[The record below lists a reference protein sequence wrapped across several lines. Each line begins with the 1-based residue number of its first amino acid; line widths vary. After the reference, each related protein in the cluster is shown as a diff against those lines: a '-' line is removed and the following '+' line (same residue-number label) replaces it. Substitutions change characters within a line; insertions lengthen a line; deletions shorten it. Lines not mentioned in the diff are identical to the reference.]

1 MVVANLKGGKMR
13 EDKKNT
19 WKLVCII
26 LVIIV
31 IIQSTIL
38 IIKKLDKKEQSKTN
52 TAQTEDKIERNSLAE
67 DDIEENKR
75 IRLDEDF
82 SKEGKIEGIEN
93 VRWNNVRIMQN
104 DDEMEV
110 SIMLNNESQTEKIPG
125 ADLIVNLMDKAGK
138 TVYTQEI
145 KMQEISANYG
155 YTSLDM
161 TFKIKEPIII
171 YDVQI
176 LKK

>member
-1 MVVANLKGGKMR
+1 MK
-13 EDKKNT
+13 EDKKNI
-19 WKLVCII
+19 WKLICIV

-31 IIQSTIL
+31 IIQSTI
-38 IIKKLDKKEQSKTN
+38 IVIKRLEKKEQSDTN
-52 TAQTEDKIERNSLAE
+52 TTHIEKNGLKE

-75 IRLDEDF
+75 IRRDEDF

-93 VRWNNVRIMQN
+93 AISNTVRSMQN

-155 YTSLDM
+155 YSSLDM

>member
-1 MVVANLKGGKMR
+1 MK
-13 EDKKNT
+13 EDKNNI
-19 WKLVCII
+19 WKILCII
-26 LVIIV
+26 LII
-31 IIQSTIL
+31 IIIILSTIL
-38 IIKKLDKKEQSKTN
+38 VIKELDEKEPSKNDT
-52 TAQTEDKIERNSLAE
+52 TQIEKNGLKE

-93 VRWNNVRIMQN
+93 AIWNNVRIMQN

-110 SIMLNNESQTEKIPG
+110 SIMLNNESQTEKISG

-155 YTSLDM
+155 YASLDM

>member
-1 MVVANLKGGKMR
+1 MR
-13 EDKKNT
+13 EDKKNI

-26 LVIIV
+26 LAIIV
-31 IIQSTIL
+31 IIQSTI
-38 IIKKLDKKEQSKTN
+38 IVIKRLEKKEQSDTN
-52 TAQTEDKIERNSLAE
+52 TTHIEKNGLKE

-138 TVYTQEI
+138 TIYTQEI

-161 TFKIKEPIII
+161 TFKIKEPLII

>member
-1 MVVANLKGGKMR
+1 MK
-13 EDKKNT
+13 EDKKNI
-19 WKLVCII
+19 WKLICIV

-31 IIQSTIL
+31 IIQSTI
-38 IIKKLDKKEQSKTN
+38 IVIKRLEKKEQSNTN
-52 TAQTEDKIERNSLAE
+52 TTQIEKNDLKE

-138 TVYTQEI
+138 TIYTQEI

-161 TFKIKEPIII
+161 TFKIKEPLII

>member
-1 MVVANLKGGKMR
+1 MR
-13 EDKKNT
+13 EDKKNI
-19 WKLVCII
+19 WKLICIV

-38 IIKKLDKKEQSKTN
+38 IIKKLDKKEQSKIN
-52 TAQTEDKIERNSLAE
+52 TTQIEKNDLKE

-110 SIMLNNESQTEKIPG
+110 SIMLNNESQTEKISG

-138 TVYTQEI
+138 TIYTQEI

-161 TFKIKEPIII
+161 TFKIKEPLII

>member
-1 MVVANLKGGKMR
+1 MK
-13 EDKKNT
+13 EDKKNI
-19 WKLVCII
+19 WKLICIV

-38 IIKKLDKKEQSKTN
+38 IIKKLDKKEQSKIN
-52 TAQTEDKIERNSLAE
+52 TTQIEKNDLKE

-93 VRWNNVRIMQN
+93 VRWNNARIMQN

-110 SIMLNNESQTEKIPG
+110 SIMLNNESQTEKISG
-125 ADLIVNLMDKAGK
+125 ADLIVNLMDKSGK
-138 TVYTQEI
+138 TIYTQEI
-145 KMQEISANYG
+145 KMQEISENYG

-161 TFKIKEPIII
+161 TFKIKEPLII

>member
-1 MVVANLKGGKMR
+1 MDIKLKGGKMR
-13 EDKKNT
+13 EDKKNI

-26 LVIIV
+26 LAIIV
-31 IIQSTIL
+31 IIQSTIII
-38 IIKKLDKKEQSKTN
+38 IIKLEKKEQSDTN
-52 TAQTEDKIERNSLAE
+52 TTHIEKNGLKE

-138 TVYTQEI
+138 TIYTQEI